1 MRIRTGKYMGFMCYN
16 HLTIQD
22 VPTAA
27 LLELRNKVLITA
39 FIYKMNFTTYQPCTN
54 HRADTIMLLKLSQ
67 GFYQTLELI
76 NFTT

>member
-1 MRIRTGKYMGFMCYN
+1 MRIRTGKYMSFMCYN

-39 FIYKMNFTTYQPCTN
+39 LIY
-54 HRADTIMLLKLSQ
+54 L
-67 GFYQTLELI
+67 
-76 NFTT
+76 